1 MAQTFPRPLSVAV
14 QRIRFHPRFYW
25 FVTAALALT
34 TALLVGGSLQ
44 RAETSRRSW
53 GDSAEVLVLRRA
65 VAAGEPL
72 HSDDLTRA
80 RLPLAA
86 LPNAELAAE
95 AIGLAPVADLAEGE
109 ILLASRLAAR
119 GVVGPSAQLS
129 GTRRGVAIAWR
140 RGMLEVARGD
150 VVDLFA
156 LADSDSGGSAGIA
169 DSGGGVALVA
179 SAVVVLSRSPDQV
192 TVAVAGDD
200 VVPVVA
206 AAARGEISLV
216 LANR

>member
-109 ILLASRLAAR
+109 ILLANRLAAR

-156 LADSDSGGSAGIA
+156 IADSGGSAGIA